1 MKQGVTR
8 RKVLAYMRKEPNA
21 KPKEIARAIG
31 VSISCVYNVKYEL
44 RKAQKL
50 AESTSTLKLPPK
62 LASKPIRIQLIKPI
76 EEHQKEVN
84 KTKAIL
90 HTISKGRRRIQ
101 GWNPDDNP
109 NYLVRQ
115 VDVVNHPPHYKVGGI
130 EVIDFIESKGLTYN
144 LGNVIKYVSRA
155 DHKGNKLEDLKKA
168 QWYLNR
174 EVSNLEK
181 SK

>member
-21 KPKEIARAIG
+21 KAKEIARATG
-31 VSISCVYNVKYEL
+31 VSISCVYNVKHEL
-44 RKAQKL
+44 RKAQKEIEQN
-50 AESTSTLKLPPK
+50 APALKLPPK
-62 LASKPIRIQLIKPI
+62 LASKPIRIKLIEDPFK
-76 EEHQKEVN
+76 KEVN
-84 KTKAIL
+84 KVTKVL
-90 HTISKGRRRIQ
+90 DTVGVS
-101 GWNPDDNP
+101 
-109 NYLVRQ
+109 YT

-144 LGNVIKYVSRA
+144 LGNVVKYVSRA

-174 EVSNLEK
+174 EVANLEK

>member
-21 KPKEIARAIG
+21 RPKEIAKAVG
-31 VSISCVYNVKYEL
+31 VSISCVYNVKHEL

-50 AESTSTLKLPPK
+50 AESAHAERVDHVKNLLNVVSNN
-62 LASKPIRIQLIKPI
+62 S
-76 EEHQKEVN
+76 V
-84 KTKAIL
+84 
-90 HTISKGRRRIQ
+90 RRRIQ

-144 LGNVIKYVSRA
+144 LGNVVKYVSRA

>member
-21 KPKEIARAIG
+21 KPKEVARATG
-31 VSISCVYNVKYEL
+31 VSISCVYNVKQEL

-50 AESTSTLKLPPK
+50 AES
-62 LASKPIRIQLIKPI
+62 A
-76 EEHQKEVN
+76 HDHEVGRV
-84 KTKAIL
+84 KGL
-90 HTISKGRRRIQ
+90 LDTITQGAVRRRIQ

-115 VDVVNHPPHYKVGGI
+115 VDVVNHPAHYKVGGI
-130 EVIDFIESKGLTYN
+130 EVIDFIESKGFSYN
-144 LGNVIKYVSRA
+144 LGNVVKYVSRA
-155 DHKGNKLEDLKKA
+155 DHKGNRLEDLKKA

>member
-31 VSISCVYNVKYEL
+31 VSISCVYNVKHEL

-50 AESTSTLKLPPK
+50 AESAHAERVDHVKNLLNVVSNN
-62 LASKPIRIQLIKPI
+62 S
-76 EEHQKEVN
+76 V
-84 KTKAIL
+84 
-90 HTISKGRRRIQ
+90 RRRIQ

-144 LGNVIKYVSRA
+144 LGNVVKYVSRA

>member
-21 KPKEIARAIG
+21 RPKEVARATG
-31 VSISCVYNVKYEL
+31 VSISCVYNVKHEL

-50 AESTSTLKLPPK
+50 AES
-62 LASKPIRIQLIKPI
+62 A
-76 EEHQKEVN
+76 HDHEVGRV
-84 KTKAIL
+84 KGL
-90 HTISKGRRRIQ
+90 LDTITQGAVRRRIQ

-115 VDVVNHPPHYKVGGI
+115 VDVVNHPAHYKVGGI
-130 EVIDFIESKGLTYN
+130 EVIDFIESKGFSYN
-144 LGNVIKYVSRA
+144 LGNVVKYVSRA
-155 DHKGNKLEDLKKA
+155 DHKGNRLEDLKKA

-181 SK
+181 SQ

>member
-21 KPKEIARAIG
+21 KAKEIARATG
-31 VSISCVYNVKYEL
+31 VSISCVYNVKHEL
-44 RKAQKL
+44 RKAQKEIEQN
-50 AESTSTLKLPPK
+50 APALKLPPK
-62 LASKPIRIQLIKPI
+62 LASKPIRIKLIEDPFK
-76 EEHQKEVN
+76 KEVN
-84 KTKAIL
+84 KVTKVL
-90 HTISKGRRRIQ
+90 DTIGV
-101 GWNPDDNP
+101 G
-109 NYLVRQ
+109 YT

-144 LGNVIKYVSRA
+144 LGNVVKYVSRA

-174 EVSNLEK
+174 EVANLEK

>member
-21 KPKEIARAIG
+21 KAKEIARATG
-31 VSISCVYNVKYEL
+31 VSISCVYNVKHEL
-44 RKAQKL
+44 RKAQKEIEQN
-50 AESTSTLKLPPK
+50 APALKLPPK
-62 LASKPIRIQLIKPI
+62 LASKPIRIKLIEDPFK
-76 EEHQKEVN
+76 KEVN
-84 KTKAIL
+84 RVTKVL
-90 HTISKGRRRIQ
+90 DTIGV
-101 GWNPDDNP
+101 G
-109 NYLVRQ
+109 YT

-144 LGNVIKYVSRA
+144 LGNVVKYVSRA

>member
-21 KPKEIARAIG
+21 KAKEIARATG
-31 VSISCVYNVKYEL
+31 VSISCVYNVKHEL
-44 RKAQKL
+44 RKAQKEIEQN
-50 AESTSTLKLPPK
+50 APALKLPPK
-62 LASKPIRIQLIKPI
+62 LASKPIRIKLIEDPFK
-76 EEHQKEVN
+76 KEVN
-84 KTKAIL
+84 RVTKVL
-90 HTISKGRRRIQ
+90 DTIGV
-101 GWNPDDNP
+101 G
-109 NYLVRQ
+109 YT

-144 LGNVIKYVSRA
+144 LGNVVKYVSRA

-174 EVSNLEK
+174 EVANLEK

>member
-21 KPKEIARAIG
+21 KAKEIARATG
-31 VSISCVYNVKYEL
+31 VSISCVYNVKHEL
-44 RKAQKL
+44 RKAQKEIEQN
-50 AESTSTLKLPPK
+50 APALKLPPK
-62 LASKPIRIQLIKPI
+62 LASKPIRIKLIEDPFK
-76 EEHQKEVN
+76 KEVN
-84 KTKAIL
+84 RVTKVL
-90 HTISKGRRRIQ
+90 DTVGVS
-101 GWNPDDNP
+101 
-109 NYLVRQ
+109 YT

-144 LGNVIKYVSRA
+144 LGNVVKYVSRA

-174 EVSNLEK
+174 EVANLEK

>member
-21 KPKEIARAIG
+21 RPKEVARATG
-31 VSISCVYNVKYEL
+31 VSISCVYNVKHEL

-50 AESTSTLKLPPK
+50 AES
-62 LASKPIRIQLIKPI
+62 A
-76 EEHQKEVN
+76 HDHEVGRV
-84 KTKAIL
+84 KGL
-90 HTISKGRRRIQ
+90 LDTITQGAVRRRIQ

-115 VDVVNHPPHYKVGGI
+115 VDVVNHPAHYKVGGI
-130 EVIDFIESKGLTYN
+130 EVIDFIESKNFSYN

-168 QWYLNR
+168 QWYLTR
-174 EVSNLEK
+174 EINNL